1 MTAAVG
7 GIVEPARAAV
17 PSDVPALVDLARALR
32 AEMRDQRGGALWL
45 TREAR
50 PEPLVDLLT
59 DLIGR
64 DDASVVVGT
73 IDGTVVG
80 FGTVEIETLRDGT
93 RLGVIGD
100 LFVDAEARAV
110 GVGESIADL
119 IVEFCA
125 AARCVG
131 IDAYALPG
139 ARAAKNF
146 FERSG
151 FTARALIM
159 HHKL

>member
-1 MTAAVG
+1 
-7 GIVEPARAAV
+7 VEPARAAS
-17 PSDVPALVDLARALR
+17 PSDLPVLVDLARALR
-32 AEMRDQRGGALWL
+32 DEMREQRGGVLWA

-50 PEPLVDLLT
+50 PEPHAETLESLF
-59 DLIGR
+59 GR

-73 IDGTVVG
+73 IDGSIVGFATVV
-80 FGTVEIETLRDGT
+80 IETLRDGT

-100 LFVDAEARAV
+100 LFVEREARAV

-119 IVEFCA
+119 IIELCTA
-125 AARCVG
+125 AGCIG

-139 ARAAKNF
+139 ARETKNF

-151 FTARALIM
+151 FTARALVM

>member
-1 MTAAVG
+1 V
-7 GIVEPARAAV
+7 
-17 PSDVPALVDLARALR
+17 
-32 AEMRDQRGGALWL
+32 

-50 PEPLVDLLT
+50 PEPHLETLES
-59 DLIGR
+59 LIAR
-64 DDASVVVGT
+64 DDAAVVVGT

-80 FGTVEIETLRDGT
+80 FGTVEIELLRDGT
-93 RLGVIGD
+93 FLGVVGD
-100 LFVDAEARAV
+100 LFVEEEARSV

-119 IVEFCA
+119 IIAFCRGA
-125 AARCVG
+125 HCIG

-139 ARAAKNF
+139 ARTAKNF

-151 FTARALIM
+151 FTARALVM

>member
-1 MTAAVG
+1 
-7 GIVEPARAAV
+7 VEPARAAV
-17 PSDVPALVDLARALR
+17 PSDLPTLVELARSLR
-32 AEMRDQRGGALWL
+32 TEMRDQRGGALWT

-50 PEPLVDLLT
+50 PEPLEAALGSLL
-59 DLIGR
+59 GR
-64 DDASVVVGT
+64 DDACIAVGT
-73 IDGTVVG
+73 IDDTLVG

-100 LFVDAEARAV
+100 LFVEREARAV
-110 GVGESIADL
+110 GVGESIAEL

-125 AARCVG
+125 AARCIG

-139 ARAAKNF
+139 ARDAKNF

-151 FTARALIM
+151 FTARALVM

>member
-1 MTAAVG
+1 M
-7 GIVEPARAAV
+7 EPARAANPTDLPV
-17 PSDVPALVDLARALR
+17 LVELARALR
-32 AEMRDQRGGALWL
+32 AEMTGQRGGDLWA

-50 PEPLVDLLT
+50 PEPHEETLESLL
-59 DLIGR
+59 GR
-64 DDASVVVGT
+64 DDATIIVGT
-73 IDGTVVG
+73 IDGTIVG
-80 FGTVEIETLRDGT
+80 YGTVEIETLRDGS

-100 LFVDAEARAV
+100 LFVEREARAV

-119 IVEFCA
+119 IIKFCTGA
-125 AARCVG
+125 HCVG

-139 ARAAKNF
+139 ARDAKNF

-151 FTARALIM
+151 FTARALVM

>member
-1 MTAAVG
+1 M
-7 GIVEPARAAV
+7 EPARTADR
-17 PSDVPALVDLARALR
+17 SDLPVLVELARALR
-32 AEMRDQRGGALWL
+32 AEMRDQRGGALWA

-50 PEPLVDLLT
+50 PEPLAGFLESLL
-59 DLIGR
+59 GR
-64 DDASVVVGT
+64 DDATVIVGT

-80 FGTVEIETLRDGT
+80 FGTVEIERLRDGT

-100 LFVDAEARAV
+100 LFVERDARAV
-110 GVGESIADL
+110 GVGESIAES
-119 IVEFCA
+119 IISFCSIA
-125 AARCVG
+125 QCVG

-139 ARAAKNF
+139 ARDAKNF

-151 FTARALIM
+151 FTARALVM

>member
-1 MTAAVG
+1 V
-7 GIVEPARAAV
+7 
-17 PSDVPALVDLARALR
+17 LVTLARDLR
-32 AEMRDQRGGALWL
+32 AEMRDQRGGALWA

-50 PEPLVDLLT
+50 AEPHEETLESLL
-59 DLIGR
+59 GR
-64 DDASVVVGT
+64 DDATIVVGT
-73 IDGTVVG
+73 IDGTIVG

-100 LFVDAEARAV
+100 LFVEREARAV
-110 GVGESIADL
+110 GVGESIADRV
-119 IVEFCA
+119 IEFCA
-125 AARCVG
+125 ARQCIG

-139 ARAAKNF
+139 ARDAKNF

-151 FTARALIM
+151 FTARALVM

>member
-1 MTAAVG
+1 ML
-7 GIVEPARAAV
+7 VE
-17 PSDVPALVDLARALR
+17 LARALR
-32 AEMRDQRGGALWL
+32 AEMHDQRGGALWA

-50 PEPLVDLLT
+50 PEPLEAFLESLL
-59 DLIGR
+59 GR

-100 LFVDAEARAV
+100 LFVEREARAV
-110 GVGESIADL
+110 GVGESIAEV
-119 IVEFCA
+119 IVAFCST
-125 AARCVG
+125 ARCVG

-151 FTARALIM
+151 FTARALVM

>member
-1 MTAAVG
+1 
-7 GIVEPARAAV
+7 
-17 PSDVPALVDLARALR
+17 LARALR
-32 AEMRDQRGGALWL
+32 TEMRDQRGGALWA

-50 PEPLVDLLT
+50 PEPLEDFLESLL
-59 DLIGR
+59 DR

-73 IDGTVVG
+73 IDGSVVG

-100 LFVDAEARAV
+100 LFVEREARAV
-110 GVGESIADL
+110 GVGESIAEV
-119 IVEFCA
+119 IVAFCA
-125 AARCVG
+125 KAQCIG

-139 ARAAKNF
+139 ARDAKNF

-151 FTARALIM
+151 FTARALVM

>member
-1 MTAAVG
+1 
-7 GIVEPARAAV
+7 VEPAREAI
-17 PSDVPALVDLARALR
+17 PADIPDLVRLAHGLR
-32 AEMRDQRGGALWL
+32 EEMRDQRGGPLWV

-50 PEPLVDLLT
+50 PEPLADWLESLMS
-59 DLIGR
+59 R
-64 DDASVVVGT
+64 DDAAVVVGT
-73 IDGTVVG
+73 IDGTIVG
-80 FGTVEIETLRDGT
+80 FGTVEVELLRDGS

-100 LFVDAEARAV
+100 LFVEQEARAV

-119 IVEFCA
+119 IIAFCRGA
-125 AARCVG
+125 HCVG

-139 ARAAKNF
+139 ARTAKNF

-151 FTARALIM
+151 FTARALVM

>member
-1 MTAAVG
+1 
-7 GIVEPARAAV
+7 VEPARAANPTDLPV
-17 PSDVPALVDLARALR
+17 LVELARAFR
-32 AEMRDQRGGALWL
+32 TEMRDQRGGALWA

-50 PEPLVDLLT
+50 PEPQADTLESML
-59 DLIGR
+59 GR

-73 IDGTVVG
+73 IDGTIVG
-80 FGTVEIETLRDGT
+80 FATVEIETLRDGA

-100 LFVDAEARAV
+100 LFVEREARAV
-110 GVGESIADL
+110 GVGESMADL
-119 IVEFCA
+119 IIEICA
-125 AARCVG
+125 AADCVG

-139 ARAAKNF
+139 ARDAKNF

-151 FTARALIM
+151 FTARALVM